1 MKLALIPFLLV
12 LAFEGAKAEQFEF
25 QVHRFCHIRINTDR
39 GKENVLIEVYPKAV
53 PETKVILKS
62 VLKLEDGVY
71 KSADGICFRLL
82 KLAHPVVNDPNR
94 HINSGDWI
102 LLISGEGKSFLGFKG
117 RMPEGTFREGFSD
130 LAYLGEKVEAEE

>member
-1 MKLALIPFLLV
+1 M
-12 LAFEGAKAEQFEF
+12 
-25 QVHRFCHIRINTDR
+25 
-39 GKENVLIEVYPKAV
+39 YPKAV

-71 KSADGICFRLL
+71 KSTGGICFRLL

-102 LLISGEGKSFLGFKG
+102 LLISGEGKNFSDFKG
-117 RMPEGTFREGFSD
+117 RMPEGTFKEGFSD
-130 LAYLGEKVEAEE
+130 LTYLGEKVEEEE